1 MTYRAN
7 YFMPWKTARR
17 TLDLSRPLVMG
28 ILNVTPD
35 SFSDGG
41 EFVALDDALR
51 RAEQM
56 IEDGVDIIDIGGES
70 TRPGSGRV
78 DADTELKRTLPVVS
92 AITKRFETPVS
103 IDTTK
108 PLVAQA
114 AIDNGA
120 EIVNDI
126 SGLRWEVGLADV
138 AARASA
144 GLILMHSRGSF
155 ETMHSEPPV
164 GNIFVEAK
172 SDLTESISAAKQ
184 QGVSEEQIVLDPGIG
199 FGKTFEQSL
208 ELLANL
214 DRLVDEFAAYPML
227 VGASR
232 KSFIGKILG
241 DSRPSQ
247 RLGGSLAAAMAA
259 VRRGAKIVRV
269 HDVRETVAALGVFTA
284 IENGGNHDES

>member
-1 MTYRAN
+1 
-7 YFMPWKTARR
+7 MPWKTARR

>member
-1 MTYRAN
+1 MQ
-7 YFMPWKTARR
+7 WKTARQ

-41 EFVALDDALR
+41 EFVSLDDALR

-138 AARASA
+138 AARAGA

-269 HDVRETVAALGVFTA
+269 HDVRETVAALRVFTA

>member
-1 MTYRAN
+1 MQ
-7 YFMPWKTARR
+7 WKTARR
-17 TLDLSRPLVMG
+17 TIDLSRPLVMG

-41 EFVALDDALR
+41 EFVSLDDAQR

-114 AIDNGA
+114 ALDNGA

-126 SGLRWEVGLADV
+126 SALRWEVGLADV

-144 GLILMHSRGSF
+144 GLILLHSRGSF

-208 ELLANL
+208 ELLAFL
-214 DRLVDEFAAYPML
+214 DKLVDEFAPYPML

-247 RLGGSLAAAMAA
+247 RLSGSLAAAMAA

-269 HDVRETVAALGVFTA
+269 HDVRETVAALRVFTA